1 MADKPKAQTVENPS
15 SVDVESGD
23 IDEKK
28 LGALTAQVM
37 NNPEVLAAMQSKLA
51 GMVGLPSGYYDSLP
65 VVVKRRVKALK
76 NLQLEKLKIEA
87 NFYREVHELEV
98 KYALKYEPL
107 YNKRTDIVNG
117 VYEPNDEEC
126 NFPSDEEDEE
136 EDNKSTE
143 DAKEKAKVEDK
154 EEDKDIKGIPEFWL
168 TIFKNVDLIAE
179 NIQEHDEPILA
190 HLLDIRVSLSNDP
203 MGFKL
208 EFVFSPNEF
217 FNDEVLT
224 KEYDLRCDPDLEDPW
239 NYDGLAIV
247 KCRGCKI
254 DWKKGKN
261 VTEKTV
267 TKKQKHKSKGQVRT
281 VTKTVKTDSF
291 FNFFDP
297 PQVPEKEED
306 LDDET
311 HALLQA
317 DWEIGEVIRQSIV
330 PRAVL
335 FFTGEALDEDY
346 DDEEDEEEEEE
357 DDEDSDADE
366 DYSPPKSGKKG
377 GKNPPTGGGKHAK
390 GANTGE
396 KPPECKQQ

>member
-1 MADKPKAQTVENPS
+1 
-15 SVDVESGD
+15 
-23 IDEKK
+23 
-28 LGALTAQVM
+28 
-37 NNPEVLAAMQSKLA
+37 
-51 GMVGLPSGYYDSLP
+51 
-65 VVVKRRVKALK
+65 
-76 NLQLEKLKIEA
+76 
-87 NFYREVHELEV
+87 V

-126 NFPSDEEDEE
+126 NYPSDEEDEE
-136 EDNKSTE
+136 EDNKLSE
-143 DAKEKAKVEDK
+143 DVKEKVKVEEK

-179 NIQEHDEPILA
+179 NIQEHDEPNLA
-190 HLLDIRVSLSNDP
+190 HLLDVRVSLSNDP

-281 VTKTVKTDSF
+281 VTKTVKNDSF

-346 DDEEDEEEEEE
+346 DDEEDEEDEEEE
-357 DDEDSDADE
+357 DEDSDADE

-377 GKNPPTGGGKHAK
+377 GKNPPTGGGKQAK